1 MEVKKLMDIIQFKE
15 VNCKNCY
22 KCIRSCPVKA
32 ISFKDDH
39 AQIIKEE
46 CILCGKC
53 LQVCPQNAKSV
64 MSEVD
69 IVKGFMNK
77 GERVYASVAP
87 SFAPLFNIS
96 DEWQM
101 NYIFKRLGFSYVEE
115 TAVGAAALSPE
126 YEGLLVE
133 NKMKNIIT
141 TACPTIVNLI
151 EKHYPELVELLAPLV
166 SPMIAHG
173 RMLKEAYGSDIRVVF
188 IGPCL
193 SKKEEGMDKKYG
205 GVIDGVITFEDLEK
219 WMTDENISIDTMENI
234 DEKGGVHILNTRF
247 YPAPGGL
254 IKSLDKAKGYNYKF
268 VKFDGI
274 DRCVEILEQI
284 KNGDVN
290 NYFIEMNSCS
300 GACLNGVCMNS
311 GKHGFLETRDKLTA
325 YANNSRK
332 TKAHSIEFEEKVDL
346 KTEYHD
352 KSKHYN
358 MPSEKE
364 IIDILNKIG
373 KFSESDELN
382 CSACG
387 YNSCREKAIG
397 VFNGKADLR
406 MCLPYIR
413 ERAESISNVIISSTP
428 NAIFTLNG
436 EFNITEANLSAR
448 KLFKL
453 GLGELHNKNIF
464 EILDCTDILTV
475 NETKEDIYDSK
486 YYYKDYDI
494 TVEQSILYLKEYR
507 LIMIIMK
514 DITKEESNKQQMHR
528 VRCDTVDIAQRVIEK
543 QMRVAQE
550 IASLLGETTA
560 ETKVA
565 LTKLKN
571 TIQSEMGD
579 DK

>member
-1 MEVKKLMDIIQFKE
+1 MDVIQFKE

-32 ISFKDDH
+32 ISFKNDR
-39 AQIIKEE
+39 AQIIKDE

-64 MSEVD
+64 TSDLDRVR
-69 IVKGFMNK
+69 GFIDM
-77 GERVYASVAP
+77 GEKVYASVAP

-96 DEWQM
+96 NDRQM
-101 NYIFKRLGFSYVEE
+101 VYIFKKLGFSYIEE

-126 YEGLLVE
+126 YERLIQE

-151 EKHYPELVELLAPLV
+151 EKHYPELLEQLAPLV

-173 RMLKEAYGSDIRVVF
+173 RMLKDRYGKDIRVVF

-193 SKKEEGMDKKYG
+193 SKKDEGMDEKYNN
-205 GVIDGVITFEDLEK
+205 VIDAVITFEDLEK
-219 WMTDENISIDTMENI
+219 WINEEGISLDNLEYEDI
-234 DEKGGVHILNTRF
+234 DEKSEGFILNTRF

-254 IKSLDKAKGYNYKF
+254 IKSLDKSKCDKYKF

-284 KNGDVN
+284 KNGN
-290 NYFIEMNSCS
+290 TYNYFIEMNSCQ

-311 GKHGFLETRDKLTA
+311 GNHSFLETSDKL
-325 YANNSRK
+325 
-332 TKAHSIEFEEKVDL
+332 IEYVKNTPKNTPILIENEIKVDL
-346 KTEYHD
+346 SAEYYD
-352 KSKHYN
+352 RSKHYSI
-358 MPSEKE
+358 PSEKE
-364 IIDILNKIG
+364 ITAILNKIG
-373 KFSESDELN
+373 KFSKQDELN
-382 CSACG
+382 CSTCG
-387 YNSCREKAIG
+387 YSTCREKAIG
-397 VFNGKADLR
+397 VINGKADLR

-413 ERAESISNVIISSTP
+413 ERAESISNVIISYTP
-428 NAIFTLNG
+428 NAIFTLNE
-436 EFNITEANLSAR
+436 EFQITEVNLSAR
-448 KLFKL
+448 KMFKL
-453 GLGELHNKNIF
+453 GSGELHNKNIF
-464 EILDCTDILTV
+464 EILDCTDIFTV

-494 TVEQSILYLKEYR
+494 MVEQSILYLKEYK
-507 LIMIIMK
+507 LIMLIMR
-514 DITKEESNKQQMHR
+514 DITREENNKQQMNR
-528 VRCDTVDIAQRVIEK
+528 VRCDTIDIAQRVIEK

-565 LTKLKN
+565 LTKLKK
-571 TIQSEMGD
+571 TIESEMGE

>member
-1 MEVKKLMDIIQFKE
+1 MDVIQFKE

-22 KCIRSCPVKA
+22 KCIRNCPVKA

-46 CILCGKC
+46 CILCGRC
-53 LQVCPQNAKSV
+53 LHICPQNAKSV
-64 MSEVD
+64 ASD
-69 IVKGFMNK
+69 LDRVKGFINK

-96 DEWQM
+96 NEKQM
-101 NYIFKRLGFSYVEE
+101 NYIFKKLGFCYVEE
-115 TAVGAAALSPE
+115 TAVGAAALTPE
-126 YEGLLVE
+126 YEKLLEE

-151 EKHYPELVELLAPLV
+151 EKHYPELIGLLAPLV

-173 RMLKEAYGSDIRVVF
+173 RILKGRYGGDIKVVF

-193 SKKEEGMDKKYG
+193 SKKEEGMDVKYEE
-205 GVIDGVITFEDLEK
+205 VIDAVITFEDLEK
-219 WMTDENISIDTMENI
+219 WMEDENISIENM
-234 DEKGGVHILNTRF
+234 DYADDNGELHILNTRF

-254 IKSLDKAKGYNYKF
+254 IKSLDLTKRSNYKF

-284 KNGDVN
+284 KDGDVN

-300 GACLNGVCMNS
+300 GACLNGACMNS
-311 GKHGFLETRDKLTA
+311 GKHGFLEIKDKLVA
-325 YANNSRK
+325 YANNSSKVTETSRQ
-332 TKAHSIEFEEKVDL
+332 SDVKVDL
-346 KTEYHD
+346 STEYHD
-352 KSKHYN
+352 KSKHYK

-364 IIDILNKIG
+364 ITDILSKIG
-373 KFSESDELN
+373 KFSKQDELN

-387 YNSCREKAIG
+387 YNSCREKAVA

-428 NAIFTLNG
+428 NAIFTLNE

-448 KLFKL
+448 KMFKL
-453 GLGELHNKNIF
+453 GSEELHNKNIF
-464 EILDCTDILTV
+464 EVLDCIDIITV
-475 NETKEDIYDSK
+475 NDTKKDIYDSK
-486 YYYKDYDI
+486 YYYKDYGI
-494 TVEQSILYLKEYR
+494 TVEQSILYLKEHR

-514 DITKEESNKQQMHR
+514 DITQEENNKQQMHR
-528 VRCDTVDIAQRVIEK
+528 VRCDTVDIAQNVIEK

-571 TIQSEMGD
+571 IIQSEMSD

>member
-1 MEVKKLMDIIQFKE
+1 MDVIQFKE

-32 ISFKDDH
+32 ISFKNDH

-64 MSEVD
+64 TSD
-69 IVKGFMNK
+69 LDKVKEFMDK
-77 GERVYASVAP
+77 KEKVYASIAP

-96 DEWQM
+96 NEKQI
-101 NYIFKRLGFSYVEE
+101 NYIFKKLGFCYAEE

-126 YEGLLVE
+126 YERLIKE

-151 EKHYPELVELLAPLV
+151 EKHYPEFIGFLAPLV

-173 RMLKEAYGSDIRVVF
+173 RILKERYGRDIKVVF
-188 IGPCL
+188 VGPCL
-193 SKKEEGMDKKYG
+193 SKKEEGMDNKYG
-205 GVIDGVITFEDLEK
+205 EVIDAVLTFEDLEK
-219 WMTDENISIDTMENI
+219 WMDTENISIDNMDN
-234 DEKGGVHILNTRF
+234 DEKEELHILNTRF

-254 IKSLDKAKGYNYKF
+254 IKSLNLTGEYNYKF

-274 DRCVEILEQI
+274 DRCVEILEQL
-284 KNGDVN
+284 KDGDVK

-300 GACLNGVCMNS
+300 GACLNGVCVNS
-311 GKHGFLETRDKLTA
+311 GRHGFLETKDKLTD
-325 YANNSRK
+325 YVNNSSK
-332 TKAHSIEFEEKVDL
+332 PTAYIKNFEIMADLSNEF
-346 KTEYHD
+346 HN
-352 KSKHYN
+352 KSKYYK

-364 IIDILNKIG
+364 ITDILNKIG
-373 KFSESDELN
+373 KFSKQDELN

-387 YNSCREKAIG
+387 YNSCREKAVA

-428 NAIFTLNG
+428 NAIFTLNE
-436 EFNITEANLSAR
+436 EFNIIEVNLSAR
-448 KLFKL
+448 KMFRL
-453 GLGELHNKNIF
+453 GSGELHNKSIF
-464 EILDCTDILTV
+464 DILDCTDIITV
-475 NETKEDIYDSK
+475 NESKEDILDSK
-486 YYYKDYDI
+486 YYYKDYGI
-494 TVEQSILYLKEYR
+494 TVEQSILYLKEYG

-514 DITKEESNKQQMHR
+514 DITKEENNKQQMHR

-571 TIQSEMGD
+571 TIQSEMGE

>member
-1 MEVKKLMDIIQFKE
+1 MDVIQFKE

-64 MSEVD
+64 TSD
-69 IVKGFMNK
+69 LDRVKEFMDK
-77 GERVYASVAP
+77 KERVYASIAP
-87 SFAPLFNIS
+87 SFAPLFNIRN
-96 DEWQM
+96 ERQI
-101 NYIFKRLGFSYVEE
+101 NYIFKKLGFYYAEE

-126 YEGLLVE
+126 YERLIE
-133 NKMKNIIT
+133 ESKMENIIT

-151 EKHYPELVELLAPLV
+151 EKHYPELIGFLAPLV
-166 SPMIAHG
+166 SPMISHG
-173 RMLKEAYGSDIRVVF
+173 RMLKERYGRDIRVVF

-193 SKKEEGMDKKYG
+193 SKKEEGMDDKYG
-205 GVIDGVITFEDLEK
+205 EVIDAVLTFEDLEK
-219 WMTDENISIDTMENI
+219 WMDTEDISIDNMDDDEN
-234 DEKGGVHILNTRF
+234 EELHILNTRF

-254 IKSLDKAKGYNYKF
+254 IKSLDLTEGYNYKF

-274 DRCVEILEQI
+274 DRCVEILEQL
-284 KNGDVN
+284 KNGVVK

-300 GACLNGVCMNS
+300 GACLNGVCVNS
-311 GKHGFLETRDKLTA
+311 GSHGFLETKDKLTD
-325 YANNSRK
+325 YVNNSSK
-332 TKAHSIEFEEKVDL
+332 TTVYTGNLETKTDL
-346 KTEYHD
+346 STEYHD
-352 KSKHYN
+352 KSKYYK

-364 IIDILNKIG
+364 ITDILNKIG
-373 KFSESDELN
+373 KFSKQDELN

-387 YNSCREKAIG
+387 YNSCREKAIA

-413 ERAESISNVIISSTP
+413 ERAESISNVMISSTP
-428 NAIFTLNG
+428 NAIFTLNE
-436 EFNITEANLSAR
+436 EFIITEVNLSAR
-448 KLFKL
+448 KMFRL
-453 GLGELHNKNIF
+453 GSGELHNKSIF
-464 EILDCTDILTV
+464 DILDCTDIVTV
-475 NETKEDIYDSK
+475 NESKEDILDSK
-486 YYYKDYDI
+486 YYYKDYGI

-514 DITKEESNKQQMHR
+514 DITNEENNKQQMHR

-571 TIQSEMGD
+571 TIQSEMGE